1 MDFIHPHLSLIL
13 FGLLLYKVIRDQS
26 RFIYRRGGGGGRG
39 GGGFGG
45 GKRVGG
51 FRRDH
56 MVLRGNGRGISRRQM
71 IIERG
76 YRKLIANYLLIRRA
90 HKILQRLMRI
100 R

>member
-1 MDFIHPHLSLIL
+1 M
-13 FGLLLYKVIRDQS
+13 R
-26 RFIYRRGGGGGRG
+26 
-39 GGGFGG
+39 
-45 GKRVGG
+45 G

-76 YRKLIANYLLIRRA
+76 YRKLIANYLLMRRA
-90 HKILQRLMRI
+90 HKMLQRLMRI

>member
-26 RFIYRRGGGGGRG
+26 LFIYRRGGGG
-39 GGGFGG
+39 
-45 GKRVGG
+45 KRVGG
-51 FRRDH
+51 FWRDH

-76 YRKLIANYLLIRRA
+76 YRKLIANYLLMRRA
-90 HKILQRLMRI
+90 HKILQKLMRI

>member
-26 RFIYRRGGGGGRG
+26 LFIYRRGGGGGG
-39 GGGFGG
+39 GGGV
-45 GKRVGG
+45 GKKW
-51 FRRDH
+51 
-56 MVLRGNGRGISRRQM
+56 NGRGISRRQM

-76 YRKLIANYLLIRRA
+76 YRKLIANYLLMRRA

>member
-26 RFIYRRGGGGGRG
+26 LFIYRRG
-39 GGGFGG
+39 GG

-76 YRKLIANYLLIRRA
+76 YRKLIANYLLMRRA

>member
-1 MDFIHPHLSLIL
+1 
-13 FGLLLYKVIRDQS
+13 
-26 RFIYRRGGGGGRG
+26 
-39 GGGFGG
+39 
-45 GKRVGG
+45 
-51 FRRDH
+51 

-76 YRKLIANYLLIRRA
+76 YRKLIANYLPMRRA

>member
-26 RFIYRRGGGGGRG
+26 LFTYRRGGGGG
-39 GGGFGG
+39 GFG
-45 GKRVGG
+45 
-51 FRRDH
+51 RDH
-56 MVLRGNGRGISRRQM
+56 KVLRGNGRGISRRQM

>member
-13 FGLLLYKVIRDQS
+13 FGLLLYKVIRDQLL
-26 RFIYRRGGGGGRG
+26 FIYRRGGGA
-39 GGGFGG
+39 

-76 YRKLIANYLLIRRA
+76 YRKLIANYLLMRRA

>member
-26 RFIYRRGGGGGRG
+26 LFIYRRGGE
-39 GGGFGG
+39 
-45 GKRVGG
+45 RVGG

>member
-1 MDFIHPHLSLIL
+1 MDLIHPHLSLIL

-26 RFIYRRGGGGGRG
+26 LFIYRR
-39 GGGFGG
+39 GG

-76 YRKLIANYLLIRRA
+76 YRKLIANYLPMRRA

>member
-26 RFIYRRGGGGGRG
+26 LFIYRRGGG
-39 GGGFGG
+39 GG